1 MTKLRLDQLRNRM
14 NQSSSQI
21 ETKVQEEKTII
32 ASIQNITNNYDKLVS
47 DTNKEK
53 EIKKTKELKLQS
65 LSDNILDTKQQIDKE
80 TSLIEIINKYLGEH
94 TESQQM
100 PDIALMGI
108 EDSNEFNQMTADVNQ
123 QM

>member
-21 ETKVQEEKTII
+21 ETKVKEEKTII

-53 EIKKTKELKLQS
+53 EIKKTKEL
-65 LSDNILDTKQQIDKE
+65 T
-80 TSLIEIINKYLGEH
+80 TVLI
-94 TESQQM
+94 
-100 PDIALMGI
+100 
-108 EDSNEFNQMTADVNQ
+108 
-123 QM
+123 